1 MTVSSPSFLTLTT
14 SSLTFTITK
23 AHIRESLESPFSIEC
38 EGYIESMQEQLI
50 FFGNSHTPEHSSQS
64 ASLHSSFSQSP
75 SSHSHFLQPNSLLD
89 SPASFSITNPYANLE
104 NPSQSLDST
113 LFNPNTDTS
122 DVSHQAHKD
131 TMPTNSTHKQ
141 DIHNTLANL
150 THKADFTP
158 THSTH
163 TPTHSH
169 KKHYTGIITALQ
181 YLGAEYAHQS
191 IQSITTIAYKHFFKI
206 TLTSTLK
213 RLDYNQAYR
222 IYTDVSILDII
233 KTLFMQHTHALAKN
247 IDYTHIYHSY
257 QPQEL
262 ITQYNE
268 SDLSFITR
276 LAHNNGLYFYEDEHT
291 IYVCDTHHNKPS
303 IHMPYNPNPN
313 NTLHQTCIHAFFKQQ
328 HLMPSTFSQSHTSNP
343 LDIYTTTSLSSHSS
357 YSNP

>member
-1 MTVSSPSFLTLTT
+1 
-14 SSLTFTITK
+14 
-23 AHIRESLESPFSIEC
+23 
-38 EGYIESMQEQLI
+38 
-50 FFGNSHTPEHSSQS
+50 
-64 ASLHSSFSQSP
+64 
-75 SSHSHFLQPNSLLD
+75 
-89 SPASFSITNPYANLE
+89 
-104 NPSQSLDST
+104 
-113 LFNPNTDTS
+113 
-122 DVSHQAHKD
+122 
-131 TMPTNSTHKQ
+131 MPTNSTHKQ

-163 TPTHSH
+163 TPTHFL

-357 YSNP
+357 YSNPYASMYHQYHHNAQMSFSQQTNTHIPLALQEQYYTLSQNRLFAKSNAYHLHLGDALSITMPKHYAPPMMQTSQDSNNP